1 MRRKRL
7 PSRRD
12 GPLPVVSMRELM
24 VAETYEAKRG
34 ATSYGVHIAKVEVNT
49 LTGEVRPL
57 EYAAVHD
64 IGRAI
69 NPLMLKGQLAGAIQM
84 GLGYGLCE
92 DMAYDGDGKPLVQT
106 LKKYKV
112 LRASQMPKLYMDF
125 VETPQGEPDGP
136 YGAKA
141 LGECPVV
148 PAAPAVVNAICN
160 AVRGEIN
167 ELPARP
173 DRVLAALGDK

>member
-1 MRRKRL
+1 
-7 PSRRD
+7 
-12 GPLPVVSMRELM
+12 
-24 VAETYEAKRG
+24 
-34 ATSYGVHIAKVEVNT
+34 
-49 LTGEVRPL
+49 
-57 EYAAVHD
+57 
-64 IGRAI
+64 
-69 NPLMLKGQLAGAIQM
+69 MLKGQLAGAIQM

-92 DMAYDGDGKPLVQT
+92 DMAYDGEGKPLVQT

>member
-1 MRRKRL
+1 MRRKT
-7 PSRRD
+7 P
-12 GPLPVVSMRELM
+12 PLHDVMVHCQSVSMRELM

-92 DMAYDGDGKPLVQT
+92 DMAYDGEGKPLVQT
-106 LKKYKV
+106 LKKNTRCSGPPRCQSYIWISWKLHRENRTV
-112 LRASQMPKLYMDF
+112 LTGQRPWAS
-125 VETPQGEPDGP
+125 
-136 YGAKA
+136 A
-141 LGECPVV
+141 LWFL
-148 PAAPAVVNAICN
+148 
-160 AVRGEIN
+160 R
-167 ELPARP
+167 LP
-173 DRVLAALGDK
+173 LW